1 MNKMTKG
8 ALATG
13 LGVALLLGGGGTLA
27 VWNKS
32 VAEPAGTIASGDLEL
47 TAGTGTWT
55 NDVGASIILS
65 TYKAVPGDEL
75 HFSQPVTVAL
85 AGDLMSASLTL
96 TNNLAT
102 DPSVSYLQ
110 VGSATLKDA
119 NGAIVT
125 GPLDANSD
133 GDYTAAV
140 SVKFLESTSGTVG
153 TKATNDLGSI
163 GFKLE
168 QIAPAGTTE
177 P

>member
-32 VAEPAGTIASGDLEL
+32 VAEPAGTIVSGDLDL
-47 TAGTGTWT
+47 TAGVGTWT
-55 NDVGASIILS
+55 NDAGTAIELDS
-65 TYKAVPGDEL
+65 YKVVPGDEL

-85 AGDLMSASLTL
+85 DGDLMSASLTL
-96 TNNLAT
+96 TNNLAG
-102 DPSVSYLQ
+102 SEFASYLE
-110 VGSATLKDA
+110 VGSATLK
-119 NGAIVT
+119 NSSGTPVT
-125 GPLDANSD
+125 APLDANSD
-133 GDYTAAV
+133 GEYTATV
-140 SVKFLESTSGTVG
+140 SVTFLEATTGTEGAKASNALG
-153 TKATNDLGSI
+153 TI

-168 QIAPAGTTE
+168 QIAPVST